1 MSLMPHAASG
11 ARVRTG
17 LAALKGALL
26 ADSIEARTRRAAG
39 LSVLAR
45 IANAVITLATHVML
59 ARLLGAAGFG
69 LFSMAVTWVLVLLG
83 LATAG
88 LAMAPQRFLPEYEA
102 RAAHGLLAGLYRWS
116 HLVPLLAG
124 AAIVLMGL
132 CVLHGLPLGLSPEA
146 RLVLSLALLALPAL
160 ALIDVV
166 EGFALANEWTDL
178 AQGVTFL
185 LKPLLLPLL
194 FVAGWL
200 AGSNLLVMA
209 LVAYVASAW
218 LAALVL
224 VVLLRRRMAPR
235 LAGASASAEPR
246 RWAALALPAML
257 ADAAFLLMA
266 YADVLILSAV
276 ASPAE
281 TGVYAAAT
289 RIVGVVAFVHF
300 GLSYAAAHHY
310 AALHA
315 EGRLDDLVR
324 YARKAAVWTF
334 WPSLLFG
341 LIVALAAP
349 LLLPVFGPG
358 FGAGAGVVPVLVLA
372 LLVRAAIGPSE
383 QLLMMTN
390 RQALVTGIFAL
401 AASVNILLAV
411 LLAPHLGA
419 MGVAL
424 AMLAASIVAAAGSAI
439 AIRHAFGSFVHAFHV
454 AAYRRPA
461 AHGPRPTIQDTVS

>member
-1 MSLMPHAASG
+1 MSLMLAPASG
-11 ARVRTG
+11 GRVRAG

-45 IANAVITLATHVML
+45 IANAAITLTTHVML

-88 LAMAPQRFLPEYEA
+88 LAMAPQRFQPEYEA
-102 RAAHGLLAGLYRWS
+102 RDARGLLAGLYRWS

-124 AAIVLMGL
+124 AAIVLAGL
-132 CVLHGLPLGLSPEA
+132 GAVHLMPLGISPEA

-166 EGFALANEWTDL
+166 EGFAMANEWTDL

-194 FVAGWL
+194 FLVGWL
-200 AGSNLLVMA
+200 AGSDLLMVA
-209 LVAYVASAW
+209 LGAYVASTW

-224 VVLLRRRMAPR
+224 VVLLGRRMAPK
-235 LAGASASAEPR
+235 LAGTVACAEPR

-257 ADAAFLLMA
+257 ADAAFLMMA
-266 YADVLILSAV
+266 YADVLVLSAF

-281 TGVYAAAT
+281 TGVYVAAT
-289 RIVGVVAFVHF
+289 RIVGMVAFVHF
-300 GLSYAAAHHY
+300 GLSYAAAHHFS
-310 AALHA
+310 ALNA
-315 EGRLDDLVR
+315 EGRLDELVC
-324 YARKAAVWTF
+324 YARKAAFWTF

-341 LIVALAAP
+341 ALVALAAP
-349 LLLPVFGPG
+349 LLLPLFGPG

-390 RQALVTGIFAL
+390 RQTVVTGIFAL
-401 AASVNILLAV
+401 AASVNLVVSV
-411 LLAPHLGA
+411 LLAPVLGA

-424 AMLAASIVAAAGSAI
+424 AMLATSVVAAAGSAI
-439 AIRHAFGSFVHAFHV
+439 AVRRAFGSFVHAFHRLS
-454 AAYRRPA
+454 YRRPA
-461 AHGPRPTIQDTVS
+461 SARPASTSPDPVP